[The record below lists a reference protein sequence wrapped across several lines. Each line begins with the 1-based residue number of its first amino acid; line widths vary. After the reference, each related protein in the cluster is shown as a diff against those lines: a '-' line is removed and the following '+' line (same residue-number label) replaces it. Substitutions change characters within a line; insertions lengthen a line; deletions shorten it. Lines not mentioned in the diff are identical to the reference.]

1 MAPVPKC
8 MKRPIFENR
17 EAGAPLSLPRAA
29 ATQSCGARNLRLSH
43 KPLTDKVLRRS
54 FSSGFSHN
62 FGPISHT
69 KTGMYIVFFRSI
81 FIFVIL
87 LIVIRLMGKRQIGEM
102 QPFELTITLI
112 IADLATIPMS
122 DTSIPLLYGVV
133 SIFTLFILHQVIS
146 LIERK
151 SRFLSGIISGTPTI
165 VINSKG
171 VNFREIERQNL
182 SIDDLLESIR
192 GAGYSSFDEIAFAIF
207 ETNGKL
213 SVIPKK
219 SGDKKPDQADKAELP
234 IVVIEQGKISEQQL
248 KVMKLTPDWIR
259 ARLREQSIR
268 DLKKV
273 ELCTLDNHG
282 KMFLQIKDKGYEVLK
297 TDYEGG
303 VIW

>member
-1 MAPVPKC
+1 
-8 MKRPIFENR
+8 
-17 EAGAPLSLPRAA
+17 
-29 ATQSCGARNLRLSH
+29 
-43 KPLTDKVLRRS
+43 
-54 FSSGFSHN
+54 
-62 FGPISHT
+62 
-69 KTGMYIVFFRSI
+69 MYIVFFRSI

-259 ARLREQSIR
+259 ARLREQSVR

>member
-1 MAPVPKC
+1 
-8 MKRPIFENR
+8 
-17 EAGAPLSLPRAA
+17 
-29 ATQSCGARNLRLSH
+29 
-43 KPLTDKVLRRS
+43 
-54 FSSGFSHN
+54 
-62 FGPISHT
+62 
-69 KTGMYIVFFRSI
+69 MYIVFFRSI

-259 ARLREQSIR
+259 ARLREQSVR

-282 KMFLQIKDKGYEVLK
+282 KMFLQIRDKGYEVLK

>member
-1 MAPVPKC
+1 
-8 MKRPIFENR
+8 
-17 EAGAPLSLPRAA
+17 
-29 ATQSCGARNLRLSH
+29 
-43 KPLTDKVLRRS
+43 
-54 FSSGFSHN
+54 
-62 FGPISHT
+62 
-69 KTGMYIVFFRSI
+69 MYIVFFRSI

-259 ARLREQSIR
+259 ARLWEQSIR

>member
-1 MAPVPKC
+1 
-8 MKRPIFENR
+8 
-17 EAGAPLSLPRAA
+17 
-29 ATQSCGARNLRLSH
+29 
-43 KPLTDKVLRRS
+43 
-54 FSSGFSHN
+54 
-62 FGPISHT
+62 
-69 KTGMYIVFFRSI
+69 MYIVFFRSI

>member
-1 MAPVPKC
+1 
-8 MKRPIFENR
+8 
-17 EAGAPLSLPRAA
+17 
-29 ATQSCGARNLRLSH
+29 
-43 KPLTDKVLRRS
+43 
-54 FSSGFSHN
+54 
-62 FGPISHT
+62 
-69 KTGMYIVFFRSI
+69 MYIIFFRSI
-81 FIFVIL
+81 FIFIL
-87 LIVIRLMGKRQIGEM
+87 LLVVIRLMGKRQIGEM

-133 SIFTLFILHQVIS
+133 SIFTLFILHQVIT

-151 SRFLSGIISGTPTI
+151 SKFLSGIISGTPTI

-171 VNFREIERQNL
+171 INFREIQRQNL

-219 SGDKKPDQADKAELP
+219 SGDKHPDQTDKAELP
-234 IVVIEQGKISEQQL
+234 IVVIEQGKLASQQL
-248 KVMKLTPDWIR
+248 QIMKIR
-259 ARLREQSIR
+259 PEWLKHCLQEQSVR

-282 KMFLQIKDKGYEVLK
+282 KMYLQIKNQGYSVVK
-297 TDYEGG
+297 TDYRGG
-303 VIW
+303 TIW

>member
-1 MAPVPKC
+1 
-8 MKRPIFENR
+8 
-17 EAGAPLSLPRAA
+17 
-29 ATQSCGARNLRLSH
+29 
-43 KPLTDKVLRRS
+43 
-54 FSSGFSHN
+54 
-62 FGPISHT
+62 
-69 KTGMYIVFFRSI
+69 MYIVFFRSI

-248 KVMKLTPDWIR
+248 KVMNLTPDWIR
-259 ARLREQSIR
+259 ARLREQSVR